1 MQWYSKSNKRVL
13 VHKQNSYATQKMN
26 FKGESRWKFKRSPSP
41 AFRKYGRIVKG
52 IDFDELLKAME
63 STPTP
68 DGVVYEPSIP
78 QLEATRV
85 FSRLRDSVYGGLP
98 VQVGY
103 CNGDNHTLNAL
114 EYHRSSEINIACTDM
129 VLLIGMQQDIDPDT
143 YEYDTSKMEA
153 FLVPAGT
160 AVEIYATTLH
170 YAPISSGGKF
180 RVAIVLP
187 KETTNR
193 CRSHPAGK
201 VRRRCSSHGING

>member
-1 MQWYSKSNKRVL
+1 MEIQAV
-13 VHKQNSYATQKMN
+13 T
-26 FKGESRWKFKRSPSP
+26 SP

-103 CNGDNHTLNAL
+103 CNGDTHTLNAL

-187 KETTNR
+187 KETNEPLPFTPGREGEEALLFARNKWLIA
-193 CRSHPAGK
+193 HPESGLEKDGAFIGLT
-201 VRRRCSSHGING
+201 GENITL